1 MKNRLFG
8 VLIIIFI
15 TIILALSLI
24 SYNTSDLFYP
34 HEHIKNFIGLFGVK
48 LSSFLLSEFGT
59 LAFFIPVL
67 LILSIFSYYKGT
79 AKFIRSLIFIPLSI
93 IFIAMILYVIF
104 GADGS
109 ELIKKGYY
117 VCGISGYILGSK
129 IEYYLGTIGSVIIL
143 IPFAVLLL
151 YFSSKEFLLVTLK
164 YYNRGED
171 RKKQSNTKKKVSGM
185 MEKKLDDSE
194 AKTEEDRKPHSDYLD
209 IEYNQLD
216 GDKHAADRE
225 NVKRKNGLE
234 IEFAQKEK
242 KGELKNAAS
251 DEYEF
256 PPIDLLKD
264 PIIVENGIDENE
276 IYKNAEILEEKLKN
290 FGVYGKVVHVR
301 PGPVVT
307 MYEFRPKA
315 GIKISKIAN
324 LSNDLA
330 MAMRAISIRIIAP
343 IPGKA
348 VVGIEI
354 SNKNRQVVYMKDII
368 VSKTFISS
376 RSLLTLGL
384 GKDITGASFITDLDK
399 MPHLLIAGATGS
411 GKSVAVNTM
420 IISMLYKAKPD
431 EVKFVMIDP
440 KMLELSVYDGIPH
453 MLMPVVVDIKE
464 ASGSLAALVE
474 EMETRYKIMSEAGV
488 RNIDGFNKKAKK
500 GIIDY
505 ATMPYIV
512 VVIDELADLMMV
524 SSKKVEMYIAR
535 LAQMARAAGI
545 HLIVATQRPSVDV
558 LTGLIKANF
567 PARISFKVSS
577 KVDSRTILD
586 GQGAEMLLGK
596 GDMLFLQPG
605 TSTFTRI
612 HSAFI
617 SDEEIQ
623 GVTDFLKT
631 QGAPEYNEELINA
644 AKEANDVDENKDI
657 ELDDLFDD
665 AVHIIEEGGNP
676 TISYIQRK
684 LRVGYNR
691 AARIVEQME
700 KKGILSKP
708 DEKGKREL
716 LIP

>member
-1 MKNRLFG
+1 MKNKLLG
-8 VLIIIFI
+8 SLIIIFI
-15 TIILALSLI
+15 TAILILSLI
-24 SYNTSDLFYP
+24 SYNMSDLFYP
-34 HEHIKNFIGLFGVK
+34 HEHIRNFIGLFGIK
-48 LSSFLLSEFGT
+48 LSSFLLAEFGI
-59 LAFFIPVL
+59 LAFFIPVM
-67 LILSIFSYYKGT
+67 LILSIFSYYKST
-79 AKFIRSLIFIPLSI
+79 AKFIRSLIFIPVSI

-104 GADGS
+104 GADS
-109 ELIKKGYY
+109 SSLIRRGYY

-129 IEYYLGTIGSVIIL
+129 IEYYLGTIGSVLIL
-143 IPFAVLLL
+143 IPFASLSL
-151 YFSSKEFLLVTLK
+151 YFSFKEFLFVALK
-164 YYNRGED
+164 YYNRGE
-171 RKKQSNTKKKVSGM
+171 TKKKQGTP
-185 MEKKLDDSE
+185 EKKVIDAGKKKSKSHDEKASKNENPL
-194 AKTEEDRKPHSDYLD
+194 SDYLD
-209 IEYNQLD
+209 IEYNQL
-216 GDKHAADRE
+216 GGSKSAADKE
-225 NVKRKNGLE
+225 NEEKKVGLK
-234 IEFAQKEK
+234 IEFAEKEK
-242 KGELKNAAS
+242 KGELKNSAS

-256 PPIDLLKD
+256 PSIDLLKD
-264 PIIVENGIDENE
+264 PIIVENNIQEDE

-307 MYEFRPKA
+307 MYEFRPKS

-354 SNKNRQVVYMKDII
+354 SNKNRQIVYMKDIMM
-368 VSKTFISS
+368 SKTFISS
-376 RSLLTLGL
+376 SSLLALGL
-384 GKDITGASFITDLDK
+384 GKDITGSSFITDLNK

-453 MLMPVVVDIKE
+453 MLMPVVVDPKE

-474 EMETRYKIMSEAGV
+474 EMETRYKIMSESGV

-500 GIIDY
+500 GIVDY
-505 ATMPYIV
+505 APMPYIV

-524 SSKKVEMYIAR
+524 SSKKVEIYIAR

-605 TSTFTRI
+605 TSIFTRI
-612 HSAFI
+612 HGAFI

-623 GVTDFLKT
+623 GVTDFVKT
-631 QGAPEYNEELINA
+631 QGSPEYNEELINA
-644 AKEANDVDENKDI
+644 AKEASGVEENEDV
-657 ELDDLFDD
+657 ELDDLFDN

-676 TISYIQRK
+676 TISYIQRRLK
-684 LRVGYNR
+684 VGYNR

-708 DEKGKREL
+708 DERGKREL
-716 LIP
+716 LVP